1 MASIKKE
8 LISGVLYTAISKYS
22 GIIISLVVT
31 GILARLIAPEEFGI
45 VAIATVII
53 SFFGIFSDLGIAPA
67 IIQNKDL
74 TGKDLNRIFSFTLW
88 LGIMISILFF
98 LCSWPISFFYKQKTN
113 FAYDLAKNHNTVF
126 TKSFI
131 LPYCRIRSLSL
142 SHIVA

>member
-88 LGIMISILFF
+88 LGIMISILFSYALGPF
-98 LCSWPISFFYKQKTN
+98 LFFINKRHY
-113 FAYDLAKNHNTVF
+113 
-126 TKSFI
+126 
-131 LPYCRIRSLSL
+131 
-142 SHIVA
+142 

>member
-22 GIIISLVVT
+22 GIIISLVVA

-74 TGKDLNRIFSFTLW
+74 TGKDLNRIFSFTLCGW
-88 LGIMISILFF
+88 ES
-98 LCSWPISFFYKQKTN
+98 
-113 FAYDLAKNHNTVF
+113 
-126 TKSFI
+126 
-131 LPYCRIRSLSL
+131 
-142 SHIVA
+142 

>member
-8 LISGVLYTAISKYS
+8 LISGVLYTAISKFCREEIDVNGANLTS
-22 GIIISLVVT
+22 SR
-31 GILARLIAPEEFGI
+31 ILARLIAPEEFGI

-98 LCSWPISFFYKQKTN
+98 LCSWPISFF
-113 FAYDLAKNHNTVF
+113 
-126 TKSFI
+126 
-131 LPYCRIRSLSL
+131 
-142 SHIVA
+142 

>member
-22 GIIISLVVT
+22 GIILSLVVT

-98 LCSWPISFFYKQKTN
+98 LCSWPISFFYKQKT
-113 FAYDLAKNHNTVF
+113 
-126 TKSFI
+126 
-131 LPYCRIRSLSL
+131 
-142 SHIVA
+142 